1 MNSNIHNFLFI
12 LKKYEEYDR
21 IMMVIF
27 MKSPI
32 GILDMGIENI
42 SILNLLQANF
52 KYEHFIYVN
61 DLECPNYEG
70 LPEKTIFNRVQD
82 NVEFLMAKNVK
93 LIIVVSNTILE
104 YCYDY
109 FNDIQVPVIN
119 IIDIITSFINDKYEF
134 KNIALMAKESIID
147 ANIYQK
153 NLRYKHLYNINT
165 DLLDEVINDNKFKTQ
180 LSFNLT
186 KDTLKTVLSKDVD
199 VIVPTYFNLLLFRT
213 EIKEYMSSAIILEL
227 MSVFVD
233 KITAALLAIENIYL
247 KQKGK
252 IEIYVNS
259 DKINFYHLINKKIKV
274 LKKGSK

>member
-1 MNSNIHNFLFI
+1 MNSNIHNFLFL

-70 LPEKTIFNRVQD
+70 LPEETIFNRVQD

-227 MSVFVD
+227 MNVFVD